1 MTISEQTAGLL
12 LVIALVAVLLL
23 VVAVAI
29 LALRLRK
36 LHQSYGN
43 ALDPADRDDAF
54 QALHR
59 LTGEVDQLRDDVQ
72 IVHGNTEKLRGLVA
86 ATLSRVG
93 IVRYDAFADMGGA
106 LSFSA
111 ALLDEAGD
119 GVVVSAI
126 NGRSETRTY
135 AKPVRARQSE
145 YNLSPEEVEAVE
157 AAMAGQKGSTDPLPK
172 SSRRRR
178 AAS

>member
-1 MTISEQTAGLL
+1 MTFADQTAGLL
-12 LVIALVAVLLL
+12 LVIALAAVVLLAAAL
-23 VVAVAI
+23 VVVG
-29 LALRLRK
+29 LRLRS
-36 LHQSYGN
+36 LHRAYAT
-43 ALDPADRDDAF
+43 ALDPADGEDAF

-59 LTGEVDQLRDDVQ
+59 LTGEVDQLRSDVQ
-72 IVHGNTEKLRGLVA
+72 IVHGNTEKLRGLLA
-86 ATLSRVG
+86 ATISRVG

-111 ALLDEAGD
+111 ALLDESGD

-135 AKPVRARQSE
+135 AKPVVARESE

-157 AAMAGQKGSTDPLPK
+157 AAMAGQKGSSAPLPK